1 MYEVSDEWLA
11 QPFMRCCFPETI
23 NLRSNKMVQDIL
35 LLSLSTGIAIRRG
48 GGDCLDI
55 GFGIKWYGSG

>member
-1 MYEVSDEWLA
+1 
-11 QPFMRCCFPETI
+11 MRCCFPETI

-55 GFGIKWYGSG
+55 GFGIKLYGSG